1 MNSSVA
7 KKPLAREGLRELAG
21 TPPRRLHCTQ
31 RGAEAPGVA
40 TLQRRREA
48 RRPALEKRRG
58 RHLASIRQ
66 GLGPGTGQGAQVLQ
80 GSIAEPAIRLH
91 REGDD
96 LPGSPEVRVA
106 PLLLGLCL
114 PVDCASAASSSTEA
128 SRVPRHTVVYRHIHE
143 GPRHPRRADLEVKHS
158 LLKLNLQPA
167 TAPATRC
174 IGVGPSDAAN
184 VAAGAVG
191 PPAIPLRDVDLG
203 AHCMATLC
211 VDASQLPLHVFTAS
225 FQTAPSGAAV
235 TVMAQRTKGL
245 ATPVARV
252 DARAGDIVTG
262 SVHWN
267 HRLAKKHASRS
278 DVIHVIQFLPLVAR
292 GSPLPSRSEW
302 PRAGA

>member
-1 MNSSVA
+1 M
-7 KKPLAREGLRELAG
+7 LEGSD
-21 TPPRRLHCTQ
+21 T
-31 RGAEAPGVA
+31 
-40 TLQRRREA
+40 
-48 RRPALEKRRG
+48 
-58 RHLASIRQ
+58 
-66 GLGPGTGQGAQVLQ
+66 
-80 GSIAEPAIRLH
+80 EPAISFD
-91 REGDD
+91 REGNN
-96 LPGSPEVRVA
+96 LPRSTVVWIAA
-106 PLLLGLCL
+106 PLLSLGF

-158 LLKLNLQPA
+158 LLELNLQPA

-203 AHCMATLC
+203 AHCMAALS

-235 TVMAQRTKGL
+235 TVMAQRTKWL
-245 ATPVARV
+245 TTPVARV

-262 SVHWN
+262 SVDRN

-278 DVIHVIQFLPLVAR
+278 NVIHVIQFLPLVAR